1 MFFVDF
7 YVTCECIVYSD
18 LPQVRIAQS
27 QYSILYGGSVY
38 MECTVENA
46 VPPVTSLRWYK
57 GPTQNNFNSSVD
69 VTASRFSGGTRD
81 NPSLN
86 ITNALPLDEGYYA
99 CNATNLV
106 GSAFASTFLD
116 VYGGMFMVFF
126 LISKKIKFAF
136 YVLKIYEYLVGSK
149 LRKL

>member
-116 VYGGMFMVFF
+116 VYGGMFMGFF
-126 LISKKIKFAF
+126 SHKGRVQKKSNMLSM
-136 YVLKIYEYLVGSK
+136 Y
-149 LRKL
+149 